1 MARFARD
8 CLYRFSIITKQLEVQ
23 LGPGTGDL
31 GLRIGL
37 HSGAVTAVR
46 ENVIALIVFFN
57 TQSTQ
62 LTFRRNVLIKRA
74 CCALT
79 EPDFSSLATQ

>member
-8 CLYRFSIITKQLEVQ
+8 CLYRFGILTKQLETE

-37 HSGAVTAVR
+37 HSGAGEFCWRR
-46 ENVIALIVFFN
+46 EPLNETTRTLILLTYPFF
-57 TQSTQ
+57 S
-62 LTFRRNVLIKRA
+62 LLSCFL
-74 CCALT
+74 CMH
-79 EPDFSSLATQ
+79 SSQVAPQPL